1 MCDNDATIVSVHWLS
16 RTISPN
22 LFLQKDIL
30 ALFSYT
36 VCSQASARQNSSGT
50 SKMGSSNFGTWTEEM
65 FSCRMLSLVNDIK
78 SIHYYGALQN
88 QVPKDV
94 SIVGCAMGR
103 SWTSWASWKGPP
115 RRILCPTAQHTPPRG
130 ATKSSV
136 CIKIHIWP
144 SKLLFQY
151 TLQNFVVLLCV
162 TNKNSRVL
170 PWPMP
175 KHYLSDKLT
184 LTVNM
189 GQVGFLWNNH
199 SWYQHRRP
207 PCLGRVHLISVVRL
221 W

>member
-1 MCDNDATIVSVHWLS
+1 M
-16 RTISPN
+16 
-22 LFLQKDIL
+22 
-30 ALFSYT
+30 
-36 VCSQASARQNSSGT
+36 
-50 SKMGSSNFGTWTEEM
+50 
-65 FSCRMLSLVNDIK
+65 NDIK
-78 SIHYYGALQN
+78 SIHYHGALHN

-94 SIVGCAMGR
+94 GIVGCAMGR
-103 SWTSWASWKGPP
+103 SWTSWASWKTPP
-115 RRILCPTAQHTPPRG
+115 RCILCPTAQHTTLRG
-130 ATKSSV
+130 AIKPSV

-144 SKLLFQY
+144 SKLPFQY

-162 TNKNSRVL
+162 TNKSSRVL

-175 KHYLSDKLT
+175 KHYLRDKLT

-199 SWYQHRRP
+199 SRYQHHRS